1 MNKIFDICENK
12 YPPDNPVVFHR
23 RADISPL
30 LLAAPLK
37 GEMRTTA
44 CFCPQLPVNGS
55 SSKSIVNWTTASS
68 SFS

>member
-1 MNKIFDICENK
+1 MQKMAKNGTNK
-12 YPPDNPVVFHR
+12 YPPDNPVVFHS

-44 CFCPQLPVNGS
+44 CFCP
-55 SSKSIVNWTTASS
+55 
-68 SFS
+68 

>member
-1 MNKIFDICENK
+1 MVTIPENLLTQTITRYPYGRMIELPFTNNK

-30 LLAAPLK
+30 FLAALLK

-44 CFCPQLPVNGS
+44 CFCH
-55 SSKSIVNWTTASS
+55 
-68 SFS
+68 